1 LNGGRVLPRPGGPD
15 VLQTVPSFHQ
25 GRISER
31 IADYFRQQIVRGRLL
46 QGDKLPSEAESMRAF
61 GVSRAVLREAMR
73 ILEAEDLV
81 SVQQGARGAVVR
93 APSPEVAARY
103 VGFLL
108 QSVGTTRSELFHA
121 RGLVQPTAVGLFA
134 AHQPREGLHCLE
146 DKLEAEANSLEDR
159 FGFIGQSLAFQRLLT
174 DYCGDPV
181 IQVFGAILDSL
192 SHRFLRSAMAAP
204 DYPDDLHPWLHDK
217 HRQLVKLIKGGNAS
231 KAEMF
236 WRSVITEQTD
246 QVLSTLGD
254 TSYDAWEAG

>member
-1 LNGGRVLPRPGGPD
+1 VQPSPGGPD
-15 VLQTVPSFHQ
+15 VLSTVPSFHQ
-25 GRISER
+25 VRISER
-31 IADYFRQQIVRGRLL
+31 IADYFRQQIVRGRLV
-46 QGDKLPSEAESMRAF
+46 QGDKLPSEAEAMNAF
-61 GVSRAVLREAMR
+61 GVSRAVLREALR

-108 QSVGTTRSELFHA
+108 QSAGTTRSELFHA

-134 AHQPREGLHCLE
+134 THQPAEGLLRLE
-146 DKLEAEANSLEDR
+146 EALESEVASLEDR

-204 DYPDDLHPWLHDK
+204 DYPDHLHLWLHDK
-217 HRQLVKLIKGGNAS
+217 HRQLVKLIKSGNVA

-236 WRSVITEQTD
+236 WRSVITEQTE
-246 QVLSTLGD
+246 QVLSTMD
-254 TSYDAWEAG
+254 DASYDVWEAG